1 MTSNPISAA
10 ENSDLDVLHTA
21 FDTNFTWNYGT
32 QKEGLR
38 ALYEKA
44 KTEQWNGAELAWD
57 SPVEPEGDIIPQVFN
72 PLQDYA
78 PYKKLSAKEKARF
91 KHGQLAWTLSQFLH
105 GEQGA
110 LMAAS
115 QLVTAV
121 PWMDAKY
128 YAATQTV
135 DEARHVEVFDR
146 YLREKLEWEW
156 PINTNLKGLL
166 DLILIDSRWDVKYLG
181 MQILVEGLAMAAF
194 ANMYQMC
201 QEPLLKSLV
210 YNAMRDESRHVA
222 FGVLSLRG
230 YYTDM
235 EASELRDREDF
246 LITACELMRDRLVG
260 EDLAEEFGMDRA
272 EVRQVVL
279 ESPVMAQF
287 RQFLFMRVV
296 PNVKQLGLLTPRVRS
311 AFENLEII
319 QFEDINTDNLDR
331 QMGLTVP

>member
-1 MTSNPISAA
+1 MASNSTPDAA
-10 ENSDLDVLHTA
+10 SSDLDVLHTA
-21 FDTNFTWNYGT
+21 FDTNFTWNYGPVT
-32 QKEGLR
+32 DGLR

-44 KTEQWNGAELAWD
+44 KTEQWNGTELAWE
-57 SPVEPEGDIIPQVFN
+57 SPVDPESDIIPQVFN

-78 PYKKLSAKEKARF
+78 PYKKLNAKEKDRF
-91 KHGQLAWTLSQFLH
+91 KHGQLSWTLSQFLH

>member
-135 DEARHVEVFDR
+135 DEARHVE
-146 YLREKLEWEW
+146 
-156 PINTNLKGLL
+156 
-166 DLILIDSRWDVKYLG
+166 
-181 MQILVEGLAMAAF
+181 AF
-194 ANMYQMC
+194 ARTKVDDTCTWYKTGTRDPQDVFTC
-201 QEPLLKSLV
+201 IHRGDPETTV
-210 YNAMRDESRHVA
+210 YIHQTNGGR
-222 FGVLSLRG
+222 
-230 YYTDM
+230 
-235 EASELRDREDF
+235 
-246 LITACELMRDRLVG
+246 IT
-260 EDLAEEFGMDRA
+260 
-272 EVRQVVL
+272 
-279 ESPVMAQF
+279 
-287 RQFLFMRVV
+287 
-296 PNVKQLGLLTPRVRS
+296 
-311 AFENLEII
+311 I
-319 QFEDINTDNLDR
+319 
-331 QMGLTVP
+331 

>member
-1 MTSNPISAA
+1 
-10 ENSDLDVLHTA
+10 
-21 FDTNFTWNYGT
+21 
-32 QKEGLR
+32 
-38 ALYEKA
+38 
-44 KTEQWNGAELAWD
+44 
-57 SPVEPEGDIIPQVFN
+57 
-72 PLQDYA
+72 
-78 PYKKLSAKEKARF
+78 
-91 KHGQLAWTLSQFLH
+91 
-105 GEQGA
+105 
-110 LMAAS
+110 
-115 QLVTAV
+115 
-121 PWMDAKY
+121 
-128 YAATQTV
+128 
-135 DEARHVEVFDR
+135 
-146 YLREKLEWEW
+146 
-156 PINTNLKGLL
+156 
-166 DLILIDSRWDVKYLG
+166 
-181 MQILVEGLAMAAF
+181 MAAF